1 MRERGGREEKQVQPK
16 HLVDAQSHT
25 FTLKA
30 SPQLKPR
37 CSGAKSSGWQGQ
49 GENVRLPDAARV
61 KMWHTDDR
69 HCAQTAV

>member
-1 MRERGGREEKQVQPK
+1 MQPK
-16 HLVDAQSHT
+16 HLVDAQSRT
-25 FTLKA
+25 LTLKA

-37 CSGAKSSGWQGQ
+37 SSGAKSSGWQGQ
-49 GENVRLPDAARV
+49 GENVGLPDTARV